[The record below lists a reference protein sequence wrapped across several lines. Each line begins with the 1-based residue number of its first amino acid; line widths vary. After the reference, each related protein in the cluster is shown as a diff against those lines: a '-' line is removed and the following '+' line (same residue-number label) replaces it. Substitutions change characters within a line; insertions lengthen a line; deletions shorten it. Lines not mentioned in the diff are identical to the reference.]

1 MKADTY
7 KEPKTLM
14 LNGAIARVYIPI
26 LTEEERNRRME
37 RIRDAAANL
46 LKSERSKQ

>member
-7 KEPKTLM
+7 NEPKTLM
-14 LNGAIARVYIPI
+14 LDGAIVRIYIPI

-37 RIRDAAANL
+37 RIRNAAADL
-46 LKSERSKQ
+46 LKKEKQK